1 MHFHHCVKLFG
12 IILHTNIFVLF
23 TFLFLVLV
31 VWVFLICIKLLS
43 CPSRALSFNRF
54 TFCLQSSVNYNRRLV
69 LQVKGINEFN
79 PLNSRLCCFAY
90 RLRSSIDKQI
100 LRMTRTA
107 HIVRF
112 INCLTDGVHVLVCA
126 PSLFL
131 DVLNAKNWPF
141 MNKLVIDL
149 YRSFLFISNNKW
161 PCQPVATKIWI
172 KTVPH
177 ALQSDLKYRTKK
189 WD

>member
-12 IILHTNIFVLF
+12 INLHTNIFVFF

-43 CPSRALSFNRF
+43 CASKALSFNRF

-112 INCLTDGVHVLVCA
+112 INCLTDGIHVHVCA
-126 PSLFL
+126 PS
-131 DVLNAKNWPF
+131 PF
-141 MNKLVIDL
+141 FGYIKREKLAI
-149 YRSFLFISNNKW
+149 YE
-161 PCQPVATKIWI
+161 
-172 KTVPH
+172 
-177 ALQSDLKYRTKK
+177 
-189 WD
+189 